1 MDNSI
6 FRKKSLD
13 NMKSP
18 DNLNEYIKVIN
29 PSIWIVFVAAFLLL
43 VGAFVWGTM
52 GTIEDKLPVT
62 VVVSDSSASCNFQ
75 QSIESGM
82 SVVISGCQGTV
93 SSVSPFE
100 VKLSF
105 DTYIPDGT
113 YEGYIVVGEIS
124 PISFIFN

>member
-13 NMKSP
+13 SMKSP
-18 DNLNEYIKVIN
+18 DNLNDYIKVIN
-29 PSIWIVFVAAFLLL
+29 PSIWIVFIAAFLLL
-43 VGAFVWGTM
+43 VGAFVWGTV

-62 VVVSDSSASCNFQ
+62 VVVKNNSASCDYH

-82 SVVISGCQGTV
+82 TVVINSCQGTV
-93 SSVSPFE
+93 SSVTPFGIN
-100 VKLSF
+100 LSF
-105 DTYIPDGT
+105 DTFIPDGT
-113 YEGYIVVGEIS
+113 YEGYIVVGEVS